1 MTTLPAVGSLTL
13 IENEKGGFNI
23 DLQFNT
29 APETDPEILS
39 ELQNALYG
47 LSYLMSQDSGHVV
60 YTGEVYKHGISA
72 GLATNESQ
80 VRALKEINR
89 RTKKS
94 G

>member
-1 MTTLPAVGSLTL
+1 MTTLPAVGNLTL
-13 IENEKGGFNI
+13 IENGKGGFNI

-29 APETDPEILS
+29 APDTDPEIVS

-47 LSYLMSQDSGHVV
+47 LSYLMSTDSEHVV
-60 YTGEVYKHGISA
+60 YTGEVYKHGIQA
-72 GLATNESQ
+72 GIATNESQ

-89 RTKKS
+89 RSKKS